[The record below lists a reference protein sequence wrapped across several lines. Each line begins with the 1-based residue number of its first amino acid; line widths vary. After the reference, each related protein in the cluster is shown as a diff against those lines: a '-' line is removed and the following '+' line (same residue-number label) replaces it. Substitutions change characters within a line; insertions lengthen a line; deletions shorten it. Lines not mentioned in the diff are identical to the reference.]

1 MDLAQ
6 NNSPTPSNLHL
17 WKSFFPLEASNRYL
31 DYLLTLST
39 LKQGQITLFGNTYP
53 TPRLEAF
60 YGEAGL
66 SYTYSNQRFAALPIS
81 SILKEIQQAV
91 IAKTQQQFNAVL
103 INYYRNGNDSNGW
116 HADNEPEL
124 GKDPIIASVSF
135 GTSRIF
141 QLKSNAGNQRQSLL
155 LEHGDLLLMGS
166 GMQLHWKH
174 CLPKR
179 PKVLEPRIN
188 LTFRRIMY
196 P

>member
-6 NNSPTPSNLHL
+6 NQPTPQANFQL
-17 WKSFFPLEASNRYL
+17 WKSFFSSIDSNRYL
-31 DYLLTLST
+31 DYFLHLPTLQ
-39 LKQGQITLFGNTYP
+39 QGQITLFGNTYP
-53 TPRLEAF
+53 KPRLEAF
-60 YGEAGL
+60 YGETGL
-66 SYTYSNQRFAALPIS
+66 SYTYSNQRFSALPMS
-81 SILKEIQQAV
+81 PILLEILEA
-91 IAKTQQQFNAVL
+91 IMAKTQQQFNAVL

-135 GTSRIF
+135 GASRVF
-141 QLKSNAGNQRQSLL
+141 QLKTTSGNQRLSLL

-188 LTFRRIMY
+188 LTFRRILY